1 MITGNHHPLQFR
13 PVDTP
18 EKDRWQ
24 AQLTTMITT
33 LPELL
38 TYLQL
43 TNPPAELADMAENG
57 FPVRVT
63 RHFAD
68 LMQPGDWADPLLQQ
82 VLPWGQEAESAP
94 GYVADPLAEEA
105 ATVMPGLIHKY
116 RSRVLI
122 VPTSACAIHCRY
134 CFRRHFP
141 YSEHRLSETER
152 QRILDYLN
160 SDSSIN
166 EVIFSGGDPLMLPD
180 RVLAGWIDALADI
193 PHLRRVRLHSRLPV
207 VIPERL
213 TSALLDTL
221 TGSRLQPI
229 LVLHANHARELD
241 NRLAQR
247 LDPWRRSPV
256 TLLNQTVL
264 LRGVNAE
271 SAALAALSERL
282 FAICVLPYYLHQTD
296 AVAGTAHFTVTDGEA
311 KVLYREIQGLLP
323 GFLVPRL
330 VREVP
335 GDVSKRGLNDLA

>member
-1 MITGNHHPLQFR
+1 MITGNHQPLQFR

-18 EKDRWQ
+18 EKDAWQ
-24 AQLTTMITT
+24 AQLTDMITT

-38 TYLQL
+38 AHLQL
-43 TNPPAELADMAENG
+43 SNPPAELADMAQNG

-63 RHFAD
+63 RHFAS
-68 LMQPGDWADPLLQQ
+68 LMQPGDWADPLLHQ
-82 VLPWGQEAESAP
+82 VLPWAREAEPTA
-94 GYVADPLAEEA
+94 GYVTDPLAEEV

-141 YSEHRLSETER
+141 YSEHRLSATER
-152 QRILDYLN
+152 QHILEYLR

-180 RVLAGWIDALADI
+180 KVLAGWLDALADI

-207 VIPERL
+207 VLPDRL
-213 TSALLDTL
+213 TRTLLDTL

-241 NRLAQR
+241 TRLAKR
-247 LDPWRRSPV
+247 MEPWRMSPV
-256 TLLNQTVL
+256 TLLNQAVL
-264 LRGVNAE
+264 LRGVNAD
-271 SAALAALSERL
+271 SAVLAALSERL
-282 FAICVLPYYLHQTD
+282 FAIGVLPYYLHQTD
-296 AVAGTAHFTVTDGEA
+296 AVAGTAHFTVGDGEA
-311 KVLYREIQGLLP
+311 KALYREIQGLLP